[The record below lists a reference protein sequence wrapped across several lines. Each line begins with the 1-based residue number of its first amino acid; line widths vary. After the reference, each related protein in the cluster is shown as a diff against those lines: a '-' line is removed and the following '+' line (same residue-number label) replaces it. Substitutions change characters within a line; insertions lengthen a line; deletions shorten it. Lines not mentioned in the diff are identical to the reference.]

1 MGFTNTTYRETA
13 DNLIQGFKDRLTNN
27 PYYIYSNLKPT
38 PVTYWNINIHKSTL
52 DQGSRDI

>member
-27 PYYIYSNLKPT
+27 PYYIYSNLNSIANK
-38 PVTYWNINIHKSTL
+38 HQK
-52 DQGSRDI
+52 